1 MLSSESCVDR
11 GIVVGGLF
19 GRSAE
24 LAQIERF
31 LESIRSR
38 GDIWM
43 LRGDAGIGKSAILA
57 ATGDVAA
64 DKGMRVLRASGSEF
78 EAAISYSILHQL
90 LLPLRAE
97 IERLPPGLRD
107 ALTVAL
113 GLGPGPAPAALLVC
127 NAALSLLA
135 AAAKQAPIVLLVDD
149 VQWADRPSAVALG
162 FIARRVELSPIGV
175 VVSSRTG
182 TASHLDWRGLAE
194 LETLPLTREASGQ
207 LVDARFP
214 GLPPHIRQSL
224 LDLAQGNPLALVEL
238 AGTLMGSAAHDW
250 EPTVVVPLTER
261 LEQLYSRRIAE
272 LPHDTRCLL
281 LIATFEGHGDL
292 RVLRAITDLAHL
304 APAERAQL
312 LTVDDAAARV
322 TFRHPLIKSAVV
334 ASATHEE
341 RRLAHLAIADALAGD
356 QERYVWHLAAA
367 TDGPDETVAALL
379 EQSAPVI
386 LQRGDVLGAVAA
398 MARAAEMSA
407 TRENRA
413 RRMVEAAYL
422 GAEAGGAGNDLDM
435 LLADAR
441 AVSPDSADSLR
452 AATAAA
458 LLMLDGDG
466 DLHAAIRLLGGA
478 VEIGDHGWRG
488 DDPAVEAA
496 MQTLLQLCWYAS
508 DPESWTVYQRALSRL
523 TDPSD
528 VLAVGSAIIPDPVRT
543 GAAARPALDA
553 LLATLTGEKD
563 FGRVMRIGFA
573 AFYLDRLGDIRDSS
587 WRVLQYGREGGAPR
601 LQVGALMYLC
611 LDDYATGRWEEGRRL
626 AEEGQQLCSTRV
638 SQFLIFSFLYCRA
651 LLAAGR
657 GDVGEAFELADEMTR
672 WAQPRGVGIAMTIA
686 YHPRVLAAAAQG
698 DYESAYRYAS
708 AISPAG
714 VLAPYVQVATSVMFD
729 LVEAALRTGRTAEA
743 RAHADAMRAAD
754 VAAISPRMALIQ
766 CGVDA
771 LVLGDDAA
779 VARLEEALAEPSAER
794 WLFDAS
800 RIRLAF
806 AESLRRRRAPS
817 AARAHLLN
825 ARIGFAAMGAEPW
838 LARTVHELRAT
849 GYRRGPAHR
858 PPVALTAQELE
869 IADLAAGGLTNK
881 QIAER
886 LYISH
891 RTVSAHL
898 HRIYPKLGITTRA
911 GLRDALA
918 GQESTDRHGS
928 DG

>member
-1 MLSSESCVDR
+1 MSSESCVDR

-31 LESIRSR
+31 LESVRSS

-43 LRGDAGIGKSAILA
+43 LRGDAGIGKSALLA
-57 ATGDVAA
+57 ATGDLAA
-64 DKGMRVLRASGSEF
+64 AKGMRVLRASGSEF

-97 IERLPPGLRD
+97 IKRLPPGLRD

-135 AAAKQAPIVLLVDD
+135 AVAKHAPIVLLVDD
-149 VQWADRPSAVALG
+149 AQWADRPSAVALG
-162 FIARRVELSPIGV
+162 FIARRVEHSPIGV
-175 VVSSRTG
+175 VVSSRVG
-182 TASHLDWRGLAE
+182 AVSHLDWRGLAE
-194 LETLPLTREASGQ
+194 LEIQPLTREASGH

-214 GLPPHIRQSL
+214 KLPPQIRQSL
-224 LDLAQGNPLALVEL
+224 LGLAQGNPLALVEL
-238 AGTLMGSAAHDW
+238 PGTLMGSAAHDW
-250 EPTVVVPLTER
+250 KPTAVVPLTER

-272 LPHDTRCLL
+272 LPYDTRRLL

-292 RVLRAITDLAHL
+292 RALRTITDLAHL

-312 LTVDDAAARV
+312 LTVDDTAARV

-341 RRLAHLAIADALAGD
+341 RRLAHIAIADALAGD
-356 QERYVWHLAAA
+356 QERHAWHLAAA

-379 EQSAPVI
+379 EQSAPEI
-386 LQRGDVLGAVAA
+386 MQRGDVLGAVAA

-407 TRENRA
+407 TKENRA

-422 GAEAGGAGNDLDM
+422 GAEAGGAGKDLGM

-452 AATAAA
+452 AATVAA
-458 LLMLDGDG
+458 LLMVDGDG
-466 DLHAAIRLLGGA
+466 ALHAAIRLLGGA
-478 VEIGDHGWRG
+478 VEIGDHAWRG
-488 DDPAVEAA
+488 DDPALEAA
-496 MQTLLQLCWYAS
+496 MQTLLLLCWFAS
-508 DPESWTVYQRALSRL
+508 DPESWALYQRALSRL
-523 TDPSD
+523 ETDPSD
-528 VLAVGSAIIPDPVRT
+528 VLAVTSAVIPDPVRT
-543 GAAARPALDA
+543 AAAARPAFDA
-553 LLATLTGEKD
+553 LLATLAGAKD
-563 FGRVMRIGFA
+563 FARAMRIGFA

-587 WRVLQYGREGGAPR
+587 WRVLQSGREGGAPR
-601 LQVGALMYLC
+601 LKVGALMYLC
-611 LDDYATGRWEEGRRL
+611 LDDFSTGRWEEGRRL
-626 AEEGQQLCSTRV
+626 AEEGQQLCATRG
-638 SQFLIFSFLYCRA
+638 SQFLIFNFLYCRA

-672 WAQPRGVGIAMTIA
+672 WAQPRGVGLAMTIA
-686 YHPRVLAAAAQG
+686 YHPRVLAAVAQG

-743 RAHADAMRAAD
+743 RAHADAMRVAD

-771 LVLGDDAA
+771 LVLGDEAA
-779 VARLEEALAEPSAER
+779 VARLEEALAEPNAER

-800 RIRLAF
+800 RIRLAL
-806 AESLRRRRAPS
+806 AESLRRRKAPS
-817 AARAHLLN
+817 AARVHLLN

-838 LARTVHELRAT
+838 LARTVHELRAN
-849 GYRRGPAHR
+849 GYRHGPARR
-858 PPVALTAQELE
+858 PPIALTAQELE
-869 IADLAAGGLTNK
+869 IADLAASGLTNK

-898 HRIYPKLGITTRA
+898 HRIYPKLGITARA

-918 GQESTDRHGS
+918 EQESAGRPGS